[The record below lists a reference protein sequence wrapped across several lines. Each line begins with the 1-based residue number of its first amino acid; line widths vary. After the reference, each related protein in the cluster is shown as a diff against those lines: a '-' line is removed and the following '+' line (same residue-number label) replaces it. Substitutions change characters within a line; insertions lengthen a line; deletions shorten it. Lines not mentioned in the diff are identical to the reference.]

1 MNQLTHDVP
10 VLRVAELFA
19 GVGGFRHGLTTVH
32 HADSIPR
39 FDVVWSN
46 QFEPGCKKQHAAN
59 VYRARWG
66 DTGFVNRD
74 INEVLAD
81 VTAMAELSA
90 LKPNV
95 LVGGFPCQD
104 YSVARPSN
112 QSEGL
117 QGKKGVLWWS
127 IFEMLQ
133 ARHEAGEP
141 FEYLM
146 FENVD
151 RLINSPRTCPGR
163 DFAVILSSLQS
174 LGYSIEWRVV
184 NSADYGFPQRRKRT
198 FILAYHSSTKAF
210 AHLRAAA
217 HTANAI
223 TWLIETG
230 PFAKALPAQLK
241 AGHAAKTFALPSD
254 IMMAQDNYSNDRGKS
269 RFQSAGMCVDGQV
282 WTAPLQAQVLPDFEK
297 YVGQHKAMTLRDITS
312 VTRDVP
318 AEYFLEDVQ
327 LPRWEYLKGAKAHD
341 RVHASGYKYPY
352 KEGPLAFPD
361 SLERPSRTIITS
373 EGGRAASRTSHVV
386 MNTDGRLRRLTPEEL
401 EALNGFPR
409 GFTAVPGIP
418 SGRRAFMMG
427 NALVTGIVGLL
438 GIALSD
444 LHMGTTEPI
453 MRK

>member
-1 MNQLTHDVP
+1 
-10 VLRVAELFA
+10 
-19 GVGGFRHGLTTVH
+19 
-32 HADSIPR
+32 
-39 FDVVWSN
+39 
-46 QFEPGCKKQHAAN
+46 
-59 VYRARWG
+59 
-66 DTGFVNRD
+66 
-74 INEVLAD
+74 
-81 VTAMAELSA
+81 MAELSA
-90 LKPNV
+90 MKPNV

-151 RLINSPRTCPGR
+151 RLINSPNTCRGR

-198 FILAYHSSTKAF
+198 FILAYHNSTRAY
-210 AHLRAAA
+210 AQLRAAA
-217 HTANAI
+217 HAAKTI
-223 TWLIETG
+223 TWLTEGG

-241 AGHAAKTFALPSD
+241 AGHAGKTLALSSD
-254 IMMAQDNYSNDRGKS
+254 ILEAQDSYTEDCGKS
-269 RFQSAGMCVDGQV
+269 RFQSAGICVDGQV
-282 WTAPLQAQVLPDFEK
+282 WTAPLRARVLPDFEK
-297 YVGQHKAMTLRDITS
+297 YVGQHKAMTLGDITA

-318 AEYFLEDVQ
+318 AEYFLDDVQ
-327 LPRWEYLKGAKAHD
+327 LPRWEYLKGAKAPE
-341 RVHASGYKYPY
+341 RVHASGYKYSY
-352 KEGPLAFPD
+352 KEGALAFPD

-409 GFTAVPGIP
+409 GFTTVPGIP
-418 SGRRAFMMG
+418 SGRRAFLMG

-438 GIALSD
+438 GVALSE
-444 LHMGTTEPI
+444 LHTAATEPV